1 MWKHKIQVLNVITFK
16 KVRYKNFLSTGQQF
30 IEIQLDRS
38 SKTLV
43 VGENGA
49 GKSTMLDALCFGLFQ
64 RAFRNIKKDQMVNS
78 INEKDCVV
86 EVEFTIGQNE
96 YKIIRGI
103 KPNIFEIWCNDVM
116 LNQDAAVR
124 DYQKHLEQTIL
135 KLNFRSF
142 TQVVILGNAS
152 FVPFMQLRPE
162 YRRQVV
168 EEILDIEIF
177 SKMNLLFREKQKNQD
192 ELIKQT
198 DFNYQLV
205 DNKIDD
211 KKKYIDDISNR
222 SKDLADFKKAELNK
236 SITDIA
242 NYEEDIKRVR
252 VDIAELQKQVMD
264 ETKVNDKHKK
274 LHTMEAKLENTCN
287 KHKKDLSFFQSHNDC
302 PTCQQSIDEAFKSTM
317 MSKKAEKIQ
326 ELDSALGQIDKEIK
340 TNEMKLD
347 TINKTMVTI
356 REKELLINRY
366 ETSIDEIKKQT
377 VRLGQE
383 IADLQDEK
391 VSTAEQ
397 TGELNQLRERIT
409 ELEKDKLDQK
419 NEMVYIDTAR
429 HLMQDTGIKTK
440 IIKQYLPIMNQ
451 LINRNLADMDF
462 FVNFS
467 LDEEFNETI
476 KSRHRDEFNYH
487 SFSEGEKLRID
498 LAILFTWREIAKL
511 KNSTNTNLLILD
523 EIFDSSLDSSGTD
536 EFMRI
541 LHTTMEKENVFVIS
555 HKGDT
560 LIDKFPRVMKFEK
573 YKNFTRMAE

>member
-1 MWKHKIQVLNVITFK
+1 MIIFK
-16 KVRYKNFLSTGQQF
+16 KVRYKNFLSTGNQF

-64 RAFRNIKKDQMVNS
+64 RAFRNIKKDQMINS

-103 KPNIFEIWCNDVM
+103 KPNVFEIWCNDVM
-116 LNQDAAVR
+116 LNQDAAQR
-124 DYQKHLEQTIL
+124 DYQKHLESTIL

-152 FVPFMQLRPE
+152 FVPFMQLRARH
-162 YRRQVV
+162 RRQVV

-192 ELIKQT
+192 EIIKQSDFNCQLIDSKIESQKKHIEDMSGNKQQTVDKKMIELEQAQT
-198 DFNYQLV
+198 DIDNYQL
-205 DNKIDD
+205 DID
-211 KKKYIDDISNR
+211 KVNTEK
-222 SKDLADFKKAELNK
+222 
-236 SITDIA
+236 
-242 NYEEDIKRVR
+242 
-252 VDIAELQKQVMD
+252 AELQKQILD
-264 ETKVNDKHKK
+264 ESKTNNKYKQ
-274 LHTMEAKLENTCN
+274 LHTLEAKLENTCS
-287 KHKKDLSFFQSHNDC
+287 KHKKDLGFFQAHNDC
-302 PTCQQSIDEAFKSTM
+302 PVCQQAIDEAYKSTM
-317 MSKKAEKIQ
+317 IAKKAEKIQ
-326 ELDSALGQIDKEIK
+326 ELEGALGQIEKDIK
-340 TNEMKLD
+340 STEDRLD
-347 TINKTMVTI
+347 IINKTMVTI
-356 REKELLINRY
+356 REKELLVNRY
-366 ETSIDEIKKQT
+366 ETSISEIKKYMANKQK
-377 VRLGQE
+377 E
-383 IADLQDEK
+383 ID
-391 VSTAEQ
+391 
-397 TGELNQLRERIT
+397 
-409 ELEKDKLDQK
+409 ELEDESFTTGVATGKLEELQEQLTAAESAKVKQKEQK
-419 NEMVYIDTAR
+419 NYLDTAR
-429 HLMQDTGIKTK
+429 YLMQDTGIKTK

-451 LINRNLADMDF
+451 FINKNLADMDF
-462 FVNFS
+462 FVNFT

-523 EIFDSSLDSSGTD
+523 EIFDSSLDASGTD

-541 LHTTMEKENVFVIS
+541 LSNKLAKENVFVIS

-560 LIDKFPRVMKFEK
+560 LLDKFPSILKFEK
-573 YKNFTRMAE
+573 YKNFTRMA

>member
-1 MWKHKIQVLNVITFK
+1 MITFK
-16 KVRYKNFLSTGQQF
+16 RVRYKNFLSTGQQF

-177 SKMNLLFREKQKNQD
+177 SKMNFLLKDKVKNQD
-192 ELIKQT
+192 ELIKQADFNCQLIDSKIDSQKKHIEDLSGNNQQSIEKKQLEIKKAET
-198 DFNYQLV
+198 DIDNYQL
-205 DNKIDD
+205 DID
-211 KKKYIDDISNR
+211 
-222 SKDLADFKKAELNK
+222 
-236 SITDIA
+236 
-242 NYEEDIKRVR
+242 RVTTEKT
-252 VDIAELQKQVMD
+252 ALQNEILD
-264 ETKVNDKHKK
+264 ETKINNKYKQ
-274 LHTMEAKLENTCN
+274 LHNVEAKLENTCS
-287 KHKKDLSFFQSHNDC
+287 KHKKDLEFFETHNDC

-317 MSKKAEKIQ
+317 
-326 ELDSALGQIDKEIK
+326 IDKKKNKVVEVESAMSQLVKEITSTETRLTK
-340 TNEMKLD
+340 IND
-347 TINKTMVTI
+347 TMIAI

-366 ETSIDEIKKQT
+366 ETSISEIKKYVTNKQNEIDELSDDKFT
-377 VRLGQE
+377 TGVATGQLTQ
-383 IADLQDEK
+383 LQEQFSDAEVVKQKYREEK
-391 VSTAEQ
+391 TY
-397 TGELNQLRERIT
+397 L
-409 ELEKDKLDQK
+409 
-419 NEMVYIDTAR
+419 DTAR
-429 HLMQDTGIKTK
+429 YLMQDTGIKTK

-451 LINRNLADMDF
+451 FINKNLADMDF
-462 FVNFS
+462 FVNFT
-467 LDEEFNETI
+467 LNEEFKETI

-498 LAILFTWREIAKL
+498 LSILFTWREIAKL
-511 KNSTNTNLLILD
+511 KNSMNTNLLILD

-541 LHTTMEKENVFVIS
+541 LTNKLAKENVFVIS

-560 LIDKFPRVMKFEK
+560 LLDKFPSVLKFEK
-573 YKNFTRMAE
+573 YKNFTRMA

>member
-1 MWKHKIQVLNVITFK
+1 MILFK

-30 IEIQLDRS
+30 IEIDLDKS
-38 SKTLV
+38 STTLV

-64 RAFRNIKKDQMVNS
+64 RPFRNIKKDQLINS
-78 INEKDCVV
+78 INEKECIV
-86 EVEFTIGQNE
+86 EVDFTVGQKD

-103 KPNIFEIWCNDVM
+103 KPNTFEIWCDGDM
-116 LNQDAAVR
+116 LNQDAAQR
-124 DYQKHLEQTIL
+124 DYQKHLEQQIL

-152 FVPFMQLRPE
+152 FVPFMQLRARH
-162 YRRQVV
+162 RRQVV

-222 SKDLADFKKAELNK
+222 SQELAESKRAELDK
-236 SITDIA
+236 SITDIS
-242 NYEEDIKRVR
+242 NYSLDIKKVKT
-252 VDIAELQKQVMD
+252 DIAELQKQVID
-264 ETKVNDKHKK
+264 QSKINDKHKK
-274 LHTMEAKLENTCN
+274 LHNMEAKLENTCN
-287 KHKKDLSFFQSHNDC
+287 KHKKDLSFFESHNDC
-302 PTCQQSIDEAFKSTM
+302 PTCQQSIEQAFKSTM
-317 MSKKAEKIQ
+317 ISKKTEKVQ
-326 ELDSALGQIDKEIK
+326 ELESALGQIDKEIK
-340 TNEMKLD
+340 TTEMRLD
-347 TINKTMVTI
+347 TINKTMITI

-366 ETSIDEIKKQT
+366 ETSIEEIDKQ
-377 VRLGQE
+377 RIKLAEE
-383 IADLQDEK
+383 IEELRDEK

-419 NEMVYIDTAR
+419 NEMIYIDTAR

-451 LINRNLADMDF
+451 LINKNLANMDF

>member
-1 MWKHKIQVLNVITFK
+1 MIVFK

-86 EVEFTIGQNE
+86 EVEFVIGQNK
-96 YKIIRGI
+96 YKIVRGI

-152 FVPFMQLRPE
+152 FVPFMQLRARH
-162 YRRQVV
+162 RREVV

-177 SKMNLLFREKQKNQD
+177 SKMNLMFREKQKLQD
-192 ELIKQT
+192 EVIKQSDFNCQLIDGKIESQKKHIEDMSGNNQQLIDKKQIEIQQAQT
-198 DFNYQLV
+198 DIDNYQL
-205 DNKIDD
+205 DID
-211 KKKYIDDISNR
+211 
-222 SKDLADFKKAELNK
+222 
-236 SITDIA
+236 
-242 NYEEDIKRVR
+242 RVTTEKT
-252 VDIAELQKQVMD
+252 ALQSEILD
-264 ETKVNDKHKK
+264 ETKINSKYKQ
-274 LHTMEAKLENTCN
+274 LHNLEAKLENTCS
-287 KHKKDLSFFQSHNDC
+287 KHKKDLGFFQTHNDC
-302 PTCQQSIDEAFKSTM
+302 PTCQQEIDEAFKTTM
-317 MSKKAEKIQ
+317 QSKKAEKIQ
-326 ELDSALGQIDKEIK
+326 ELEVALGQIEKDINSTETRLTKINEI
-340 TNEMKLD
+340 
-347 TINKTMVTI
+347 MVTI

-366 ETSIDEIKKQT
+366 ETSISEIKKYMVNKEHEIDELSDDKFT
-377 VRLGQE
+377 TGVATGQLE
-383 IADLQDEK
+383 ELQEQL
-391 VSTAEQ
+391 TEAESAK
-397 TGELNQLRERIT
+397 I
-409 ELEKDKLDQK
+409 KQK
-419 NEMVYIDTAR
+419 EQKTYLDTAR
-429 HLMQDTGIKTK
+429 YLMQDTGIKTK

-451 LINRNLADMDF
+451 FINKNLADMDF
-462 FVNFS
+462 FVNFT
-467 LDEEFNETI
+467 LDDEFNETI
-476 KSRHRDEFNYH
+476 KSRHRDEFNYN

-498 LAILFTWREIAKL
+498 LSILFTWREIAKM
-511 KNSTNTNLLILD
+511 KNSMNTNLLILD
-523 EIFDSSLDSSGTD
+523 EIFDSSLDASGTD

-541 LHTTMEKENVFVIS
+541 LTNKLAKENVFVIS

-560 LIDKFPRVMKFEK
+560 LIDKFPSILKFEK
-573 YKNFTRMAE
+573 YKNFTRMA

>member
-1 MWKHKIQVLNVITFK
+1 MILFQ

-30 IEIQLDRS
+30 IEIDLD
-38 SKTLV
+38 KANTTLV

-64 RAFRNIKKDQMVNS
+64 RPFRNIKKDQLINS
-78 INEKDCVV
+78 INEKECIV
-86 EVEFTIGQNE
+86 EVEFIVGQKN

-103 KPNIFEIWCNDVM
+103 KPNKFEIWCDGDM
-116 LNQDAAVR
+116 LNQDAAQR
-124 DYQKHLEQTIL
+124 DYQKHLEQQIL
-135 KLNFRSF
+135 KLNYRSF

-152 FVPFMQLRPE
+152 FVPFMQLRARH
-162 YRRQVV
+162 RRQVV

-198 DFNYQLV
+198 DFSYQLV

-222 SKDLADFKKAELNK
+222 SKDLADSKKAELNK
-236 SITDIA
+236 SITDIT
-242 NYEEDIKRVR
+242 NYEEDIKKVR
-252 VDIAELQKQVMD
+252 VDIAVLQKLVID
-264 ETKVNDKHKK
+264 EAKVNDKHKK
-274 LHTMEAKLENTCN
+274 LHNMEAKLENTCN
-287 KHKKDLSFFQSHNDC
+287 KHKKDLGFFQTHNDC
-302 PTCQQSIDEAFKSTM
+302 PVCQQAIDEAYKSTM

-326 ELDSALGQIDKEIK
+326 ELEIALGQIDKEIK
-340 TNEMKLD
+340 TSEMKLD

-366 ETSIDEIKKQT
+366 ETSIEEIKKQT

-409 ELEKDKLDQK
+409 DLEKDKLDQK
-419 NEMVYIDTAR
+419 NEMLYIDTAR

-451 LINRNLADMDF
+451 LINKNLANMDF

-541 LHTTMEKENVFVIS
+541 LHNTMAKENIFVIS

>member
-1 MWKHKIQVLNVITFK
+1 MIVFK

-86 EVEFTIGQNE
+86 EVEFVIGQNQ
-96 YKIIRGI
+96 YKIVRGI

-152 FVPFMQLRPE
+152 FVPFMQLRARH
-162 YRRQVV
+162 RREVV

-177 SKMNLLFREKQKNQD
+177 SKMNLMFREKQKLQD
-192 ELIKQT
+192 EVIKQSDFNCQLIDGKIESQKKHIEDMSGNNQQLIDKKQIEIQQAQT
-198 DFNYQLV
+198 DIDNYQL
-205 DNKIDD
+205 DID
-211 KKKYIDDISNR
+211 
-222 SKDLADFKKAELNK
+222 
-236 SITDIA
+236 
-242 NYEEDIKRVR
+242 RVTTEKT
-252 VDIAELQKQVMD
+252 ALQSEILD
-264 ETKVNDKHKK
+264 ETKINSKYKQ
-274 LHTMEAKLENTCN
+274 LHNLEAKLENTCS
-287 KHKKDLSFFQSHNDC
+287 KHKKDLGFFQTHNDC
-302 PTCQQSIDEAFKSTM
+302 PVCQQAINEAYKSTM

-326 ELDSALGQIDKEIK
+326 ELEVALGQIEKDITSTETRLSKINEI
-340 TNEMKLD
+340 
-347 TINKTMVTI
+347 MVAI

-366 ETSIDEIKKQT
+366 ETSISEIKKYMVNKEHEIDELSDDKFT
-377 VRLGQE
+377 TGVATGQLE
-383 IADLQDEK
+383 ELQEQL
-391 VSTAEQ
+391 TEAESAK
-397 TGELNQLRERIT
+397 I
-409 ELEKDKLDQK
+409 KQK
-419 NEMVYIDTAR
+419 EQKTYLDTAR
-429 HLMQDTGIKTK
+429 YLMQDTGIKTK

-451 LINRNLADMDF
+451 FINKNLADMDF
-462 FVNFS
+462 FVNFT
-467 LDEEFNETI
+467 LDDEFNETI
-476 KSRHRDEFNYH
+476 KSRHRDEFNYN

-498 LAILFTWREIAKL
+498 LSILFTWREIAKM
-511 KNSTNTNLLILD
+511 KNSMNTNLLILD
-523 EIFDSSLDSSGTD
+523 EIFDSSLDASGTD

-541 LHTTMEKENVFVIS
+541 LTNKLAKENVFVIS

-560 LIDKFPRVMKFEK
+560 LLDKFPSILKFEK
-573 YKNFTRMAE
+573 YKNFTRMA

>member
-1 MWKHKIQVLNVITFK
+1 MIVFK
-16 KVRYKNFLSTGQQF
+16 KIRYKNFLSTGQQF
-30 IEIQLDRS
+30 IEIDLNKS
-38 SKTLV
+38 NATLV

-49 GKSTMLDALCFGLFQ
+49 VKSTMLDALCFGLFQ
-64 RAFRNIKKDQMVNS
+64 RAFRAIKKDQLINS
-78 INEKDCVV
+78 INEKECVV
-86 EVEFTIGQNE
+86 EIELTVGQKN

-103 KPNIFEIWCNDVM
+103 KPNIFEIWCDGDM

-124 DYQKHLEQTIL
+124 DYQKHLESVIL

-152 FVPFMQLRPE
+152 FVPFMQLRARH
-162 YRRQVV
+162 RRQVV

-177 SKMNLLFREKQKNQD
+177 SKMNLLFREKQKSQD
-192 ELIKQT
+192 EIIKQT
-198 DFNYQLV
+198 DFNYQMV
-205 DNKIDD
+205 NSKIED
-211 KKKYIDDISNR
+211 KKTYIDDISNR
-222 SKDLADFKKAELNK
+222 SKDLVDSKKLELTKADTDIENYNEDVRSVK
-236 SITDIA
+236 TDIA
-242 NYEEDIKRVR
+242 G
-252 VDIAELQKQVMD
+252 LQKQIID
-264 ETKVNDKHKK
+264 STKITTKHQK

-287 KHKKDLSFFQSHNDC
+287 KHKKDLRFFESHDDC
-302 PTCQQSIDEAFKSTM
+302 PTCQQVIDAAFKSTM
-317 MSKKAEKIQ
+317 IDKKKDKVT
-326 ELDSALGQIDKEIK
+326 ELDVALGQIETDIK

-347 TINKTMVTI
+347 NINKTMVLI

-366 ETSIDEIKKQT
+366 ETSINQIESFKNKIQKEVD
-377 VRLGQE
+377 
-383 IADLQDEK
+383 DL
-391 VSTAEQ
+391 STENQ
-397 TGELNQLRERIT
+397 STSVQVGELNQLQEQLVD
-409 ELEKDKLDQK
+409 LEKDKISQK
-419 NEMVYIDTAR
+419 DEMIYIDAAR

-451 LINRNLADMDF
+451 FINKNLADMDF

-523 EIFDSSLDSSGTD
+523 EIFDSSLDTSGTD

-541 LHTTMEKENVFVIS
+541 LHTTMDKENVFVIS

-573 YKNFTRMAE
+573 HKNFTRMAE

>member
-1 MWKHKIQVLNVITFK
+1 
-16 KVRYKNFLSTGQQF
+16 
-30 IEIQLDRS
+30 
-38 SKTLV
+38 
-43 VGENGA
+43 
-49 GKSTMLDALCFGLFQ
+49 
-64 RAFRNIKKDQMVNS
+64 
-78 INEKDCVV
+78 
-86 EVEFTIGQNE
+86 
-96 YKIIRGI
+96 
-103 KPNIFEIWCNDVM
+103 M
-116 LNQDAAVR
+116 LNQDAAQR
-124 DYQKHLEQTIL
+124 DYQKHLEQQIL
-135 KLNFRSF
+135 KLNYRSF

-152 FVPFMQLRPE
+152 FVPFMQLRARH
-162 YRRQVV
+162 RRQVV

-198 DFNYQLV
+198 DFNFQLV
-205 DNKIDD
+205 DNKIED
-211 KKKYIDDISNR
+211 KRKYIDDISNR
-222 SKDLADFKKAELNK
+222 SKDLADSKKADLNK
-236 SITDIA
+236 SITDIS
-242 NYEEDIKRVR
+242 NYEEDIKQVK
-252 VDIAELQKQVMD
+252 VEIAELQKLVLD
-264 ETKVNDKHKK
+264 ESKVNNKHKK
-274 LHTMEAKLENTCN
+274 LHNMEAKLENTCN

-302 PTCQQSIDEAFKSTM
+302 PTCQQAIDEAFKTTM
-317 MSKKAEKIQ
+317 MSKKSEKIQ
-326 ELDSALGQIDKEIK
+326 ELEIALGQIDKEIK
-340 TNEMKLD
+340 TSDMKLN
-347 TINKTMVTI
+347 TINKTMVII
-356 REKELLINRY
+356 RERELLINRY
-366 ETSIDEIKKQT
+366 ETSINEIQKQKD
-377 VRLGQE
+377 RLWEE
-383 IADLQDEK
+383 IENLTNEK
-391 VSTAEQ
+391 VSTAGI
-397 TGELNQLRERIT
+397 TGELTQLQERIT
-409 ELEKDKLDQK
+409 DLEKDKITQK
-419 NEMVYIDTAR
+419 EEMVYIDTAR

-451 LINRNLADMDF
+451 LINKNLASMDF

>member
-1 MWKHKIQVLNVITFK
+1 MIKFK
-16 KVRYKNFLSTGQQF
+16 RVRYKNFLSTGQQF
-30 IEIQLDRS
+30 IEIELDKS
-38 SKTLV
+38 STTLV

-64 RAFRNIKKDQMVNS
+64 RPFRNIKKDQLINS
-78 INEKDCVV
+78 INEKECIV
-86 EVEFTIGQNE
+86 EVEFTVGQKD

-103 KPNIFEIWCNDVM
+103 KPNTFEIWCDGDM
-116 LNQDAAVR
+116 LNQDAAQR
-124 DYQKHLEQTIL
+124 DYQKHLEQQIL

-152 FVPFMQLRPE
+152 FVPFMQLRARH
-162 YRRQVV
+162 RRQVV

-222 SKDLADFKKAELNK
+222 SKDLADSKKAELNK

-242 NYEEDIKRVR
+242 NYEEDIKKVR
-252 VDIAELQKQVMD
+252 VDIAGLQKEVID
-264 ETKVNDKHKK
+264 EAKVNDKHKK
-274 LHTMEAKLENTCN
+274 LHNMEAKLENTCN
-287 KHKKDLSFFQSHNDC
+287 KHKKDLSFFQSHDDC

-317 MSKKAEKIQ
+317 ISKKAEKVQ
-326 ELDSALGQIDKEIK
+326 ELEIALGQIETEIK
-340 TNEMKLD
+340 TSEMKLD
-347 TINKTMVTI
+347 TINNIMVTI

-366 ETSIDEIKKQT
+366 ETSIEEIKKQT
-377 VRLGQE
+377 IRLGQE
-383 IADLQDEK
+383 IAELQDEK
-391 VSTAEQ
+391 VSTSEQ

-451 LINRNLADMDF
+451 LINKNLADMDF

-541 LHTTMEKENVFVIS
+541 LYTTMAKENVFVIS

-573 YKNFTRMAE
+573 HKNFTRMAE

>member
-1 MWKHKIQVLNVITFK
+1 MIVFK

-30 IEIQLDRS
+30 IEVDLNKS
-38 SKTLV
+38 NATLV

-64 RAFRNIKKDQMVNS
+64 RAFRAIKKDQLINS
-78 INEKDCVV
+78 INEKECVV
-86 EVEFTIGQNE
+86 EVEFTIGKKD

-103 KPNIFEIWCNDVM
+103 KPNIFEIWCNGDM
-116 LNQDAAVR
+116 LNQDAAQR
-124 DYQKHLEQTIL
+124 DYQKHLESVIL

-152 FVPFMQLRPE
+152 FVPFMQLRARH
-162 YRRQVV
+162 RRQVV

-177 SKMNLLFREKQKNQD
+177 SKMNLLFREKQKSQD
-192 ELIKQT
+192 EIIKQT
-198 DFNYQLV
+198 DFNYQMV
-205 DNKIDD
+205 DSKIDD
-211 KKKYIDDISNR
+211 KKKYIDDIGNR
-222 SKDLADFKKAELNK
+222 SKDLVDSKKLEVEK
-236 SITDIA
+236 SDVDIE
-242 NYEEDIKRVR
+242 NYEEDIRKVR
-252 VDIAELQKQVMD
+252 TDIAGLQKEILD
-264 ETKVNDKHKK
+264 ATKVNAKHQK

-287 KHKKDLSFFQSHNDC
+287 KHKKDLRFFESHDDC
-302 PTCQQSIDEAFKSTM
+302 PTCQQVIDNAFKTTM
-317 MSKKAEKIQ
+317 IDKKKDKVV
-326 ELDSALGQIDKEIK
+326 ELDSALGQIEKEIK
-340 TNEMKLD
+340 TTEMKLD
-347 TINKTMVTI
+347 NVNKTMVLI
-356 REKELLINRY
+356 REKELLINRF
-366 ETSIDEIKKQT
+366 ETSITEIKKQKEKI
-377 VRLGQE
+377 QNE
-383 IADLQDEK
+383 IDSLSNENQ
-391 VSTAEQ
+391 STAVQ
-397 TGELNQLRERIT
+397 TGELNQLQEQLT
-409 ELEKDKLDQK
+409 DLEKDKLSQK
-419 NEMVYIDTAR
+419 EEMVYIDTAR

-451 LINRNLADMDF
+451 FINKNLASMDF

-523 EIFDSSLDSSGTD
+523 EIFDSSLDASGTD

-541 LHTTMEKENVFVIS
+541 LKTTMDKENVFVIS

>member
-1 MWKHKIQVLNVITFK
+1 MIKFK
-16 KVRYKNFLSTGQQF
+16 RVRYKNFLSTGQQF
-30 IEIQLDRS
+30 IEIELDKS
-38 SKTLV
+38 STTLV

-64 RAFRNIKKDQMVNS
+64 RPFRNIKKDQLINS
-78 INEKDCVV
+78 INEKECIV
-86 EVEFTIGQNE
+86 EVEFTVGQKD

-103 KPNIFEIWCNDVM
+103 KPNTFEIWCDGDM
-116 LNQDAAVR
+116 LNQDAAQR
-124 DYQKHLEQTIL
+124 DYQKHLEQQIL

-152 FVPFMQLRPE
+152 FVPFMQLRARH
-162 YRRQVV
+162 RRQVV

-222 SKDLADFKKAELNK
+222 SKDLADSKKAELNK

-242 NYEEDIKRVR
+242 NYEEDIKKVR
-252 VDIAELQKQVMD
+252 VDIAELQKQVID
-264 ETKVNDKHKK
+264 EAKINDKHKK
-274 LHTMEAKLENTCN
+274 LHNMEAKLENTCS
-287 KHKKDLSFFQSHNDC
+287 KHKKDLGFFQTHNDC
-302 PTCQQSIDEAFKSTM
+302 PVCQQAIDEAYKSTM

-326 ELDSALGQIDKEIK
+326 ELELALGQIDKEIK
-340 TNEMKLD
+340 TSEMKLD

-366 ETSIDEIKKQT
+366 ETSIEEIKKQT

-383 IADLQDEK
+383 IAELQDEK

-451 LINRNLADMDF
+451 LINKNLADMDF

>member
-1 MWKHKIQVLNVITFK
+1 MILFK

-30 IEIQLDRS
+30 IEIDLDKS
-38 SKTLV
+38 NTTLV
-43 VGENGA
+43 IGENGA

-64 RAFRNIKKDQMVNS
+64 RPFRNIKKDQLINS
-78 INEKDCVV
+78 INEKECIV
-86 EVEFTIGQNE
+86 EVEFTVGQKD

-103 KPNIFEIWCNDVM
+103 KPNTFEIWCDGDM
-116 LNQDAAVR
+116 LNQDAAQR
-124 DYQKHLEQTIL
+124 DYQKHLEQQIL

-152 FVPFMQLRPE
+152 FVPFMQLRARH
-162 YRRQVV
+162 RRQVV

-252 VDIAELQKQVMD
+252 VDIAELQKQVID

-451 LINRNLADMDF
+451 LINKNLADMDF